1 MYFKNFRDMISK
13 FTSHVELSGTII
25 LELCKEYPTILGSV
39 VDQEQNNPN
48 FKYSRLTTHIAAT
61 ADNILN
67 SYIPYGIKNE
77 LIIAAMLYR
86 TGEPDVC
93 KREYSQVFGKE
104 INTFEGYTDF
114 SHAKAKQVLD
124 RDGSIGKIFINDIL
138 VIIDHYEDF
147 SNYYTEDDFECM
159 NWLTETTDN
168 KLINQNSISDIIN
181 KYDKFFT
188 PHQWMGITFLMEA
201 DARAQAQFTRSHS
214 GIVVD
219 SRLQKI
225 DRALQIRYEIAKYF
239 NL

>member
-1 MYFKNFRDMISK
+1 MFFKNIREMVSK
-13 FTSHVELSGTII
+13 FTSHVELSGTIV
-25 LELCKEYPTILGSV
+25 LELCKEYPSILGSV
-39 VDQEQNNPN
+39 IDQQQNNPN
-48 FKYSRLTTHIAAT
+48 FKHSRLTTHIADT

-77 LIIAAMLYR
+77 LVVAAMLYR

-104 INTFEGYTDF
+104 INVFEGYTDF

-138 VIIDHYEDF
+138 AIIDHYEDF
-147 SNYYTEDDFECM
+147 ENYYTSDDFDTM
-159 NWLTETTDN
+159 NWLSETTDN
-168 KLINQNSISDIIN
+168 KLINQDSISDVIN
-181 KYDKFFT
+181 KFYKFVT

-201 DARAQAQFTRSHS
+201 DARAQAQFTKSHS

-219 SRLQKI
+219 SRLQKV
-225 DRALQIRYEIAKYF
+225 DRALQIRYEIAKHF